1 MTATS
6 VPAGE
11 RARGTAIPLHL
22 RPRQV
27 EIQADQRLVFQYLT
41 AFGRGEAGDK
51 GTSRV
56 LRDEGA
62 RKLVE
67 FHTEIRD
74 LIGRKRT
81 VHTVEWVTP
90 NEPDSIDFEAIS
102 GPLAILR
109 DRLELEEHGGCTVLR
124 YHSTIG
130 VRGWLFGLI
139 VAALVIRPIAER
151 HTHLHL
157 LEIKEATEARARR
170 SRVYPQQPC
179 DREPALAQRPGSPTH
194 AGISTAP

>member
-1 MTATS
+1 M
-6 VPAGE
+6 
-11 RARGTAIPLHL
+11 AIPLRL
-22 RPRQV
+22 KSRQV

-41 AFGRGEAGDK
+41 AFGAGGAGGT

-62 RKLVE
+62 HKLVE
-67 FHTEIRD
+67 FHTEVGD

-81 VHTVEWVTP
+81 VRTVAWVTLD
-90 NEPDSIDFEAIS
+90 EPDSIDFEAVS

-130 VRGWLFGLI
+130 VRGWIFGWI
-139 VAALVIRPIAER
+139 FAALVIRPIADR
-151 HTHLHL
+151 HTRLHL

-170 SRVYPQQPC
+170 SKVYPQQDC
-179 DREPALAQRPGSPTH
+179 
-194 AGISTAP
+194 